1 MRNVRILDCTLRDGG
16 YINDWQFGKHVIT
29 DIIGNLEDS
38 GIDIIECGFLRPVK
52 HKEDSS
58 VFSSVS
64 QIEKVKTPKKASSIF
79 VAMIELNNFRP
90 ELLDE
95 DYTGRSVDGIR
106 LTFRKK
112 EWEQAKIVGQEII
125 EKGYKLFIQPV
136 GTCTYSDD
144 ELLPLLKDVNKLRP
158 YAFYLVDTLGMM
170 YRDDMRRFFYL
181 IDNHLDQDIC
191 IGFHSH
197 NNLQLSFANAQEL
210 IRLNQKRETIIDT
223 SVYGMGR
230 GVGNLATELFVDY
243 INNNIEQRYSLIPI
257 LNIAD
262 KYLMPI
268 YAKQRWGYDLP
279 YFLSATV
286 KCHPNYA
293 AYLVH
298 RQTLS
303 IEKIMHLLSLIPI
316 DSRDEYNEKLIDN
329 LYYELQKC
337 VVDDTEAY
345 KKLTDCVEGKEVLII
360 GPGATIESQHDVV
373 AAVADKNDVYVIST
387 NFYTGKYAAN
397 AVFISNER
405 RYKNL
410 AGEVF
415 PSDTTLLVT
424 SNIQLECNT
433 NTLVFNYASLLGEG
447 ASADNAG
454 AMLIR
459 LLKKSGV
466 ASLYLAGFDGFDVDI
481 SLNYFTENYKNE
493 IDFETAKKKN
503 SEISKQLK
511 SALSGIQYEVITK
524 TKYEI

>member
-1 MRNVRILDCTLRDGG
+1 LRDGG
-16 YINDWQFGKHVIT
+16 YINDWQFGEHIIT
-29 DIIGNLEDS
+29 DIVSNLGDA

-52 HKEDSS
+52 HEEGSS

-64 QIEKVKTPKKASSIF
+64 QLESAIAPKKESSIY
-79 VAMIELNNFRP
+79 VAMIELNKFQS

-95 DYTGRSVDGIR
+95 DYTGRSIDGIR

-112 EWEQAKIVGQEII
+112 EWEQAKKVGQEIMK
-125 EKGYKLFIQPV
+125 KGYKLFIQPV
-136 GTCTYSDD
+136 GTCTYSDE
-144 ELLPLLKDVNKLRP
+144 ELLPLIKDVNKLKP
-158 YAFYLVDTLGMM
+158 FAFYLVDTLGMM
-170 YRDDMRRFFYL
+170 YRDDMRRFYYL
-181 IDNHLDQDIC
+181 IDNHLDKNIC

-210 IRLNQKRETIIDT
+210 IRLNQKRKIIVDT

-230 GVGNLATELFVDY
+230 GVGNLATELFIDY

-268 YAKQRWGYDLP
+268 YAKKRWGYDLP

-293 AYLVH
+293 TYLIH

-303 IEKIMHLLSLIPI
+303 MEKIMYLLSLIPI
-316 DSRDEYNEKLIDN
+316 GSRDEYDEKLIEN
-329 LYYELQKC
+329 LYYELQEC
-337 VVDDTEAY
+337 SIDDTEAHD
-345 KKLTDCVEGKEVLII
+345 KLMDLVDGKVVLII
-360 GPGATIESQHDVV
+360 GPGSSIESQHYAV
-373 AAVADKNDVYVIST
+373 AAVADRNDVYVIST
-387 NFYTGKYAAN
+387 NFYSGKYAEN

-410 AGEVF
+410 AGKDI
-415 PSDTTLLVT
+415 PNDTTMLAT
-424 SNIQLECNT
+424 SNLQLESSM
-433 NTLVFNYASLLGEG
+433 NTLVFDYSSLLGEG

-459 LLKKSGV
+459 LLKKAG
-466 ASLYLAGFDGFDVDI
+466 AAFIYLAGFDGFDVDT

-503 SEISKQLK
+503 GEITKQLK
-511 SALSGIQYEVITK
+511 SALSGIEYEVITK

>member
-1 MRNVRILDCTLRDGG
+1 MRNVKILDCTLRDGG
-16 YINDWQFGKHVIT
+16 YINNWKFGKRVINDT
-29 DIIGNLEDS
+29 VNNLKDA
-38 GIDIIECGFLRPVK
+38 GIDIIECGFLRSVEYE
-52 HKEDSS
+52 EDTS
-58 VFSSVS
+58 VFSSVA
-64 QIEKVKTPKKASSIF
+64 QIESIITPKKENCMY
-79 VAMIELNNFRP
+79 VVMVELNKYQP

-95 DYTGRSVDGIR
+95 YTGNSVDGIR

-112 EWEQAKIVGQEII
+112 EWEKAKIVSQEII
-125 EKGYKLFIQPV
+125 QKGYKLFIQPV

-144 ELLPLLKDVNKLRP
+144 ELLHLIKDVNRLKP
-158 YAFYLVDTLGMM
+158 YAFYLVDTLGML
-170 YRDDMRRFFYL
+170 YRDDMRRFYYL
-181 IDNHLDQDIC
+181 INNHLDKEIC

-197 NNLQLSFANAQEL
+197 NNLQMSFANAQEL
-210 IRLNQKRETIIDT
+210 IRLNQKRTIIVDT

-243 INNNIEQRYSLIPI
+243 INNNIEQRYSLFPI

-268 YAKQRWGYDLP
+268 YAQQRWGYDLP

-293 AYLVH
+293 AYLMR

-303 IEKIMHLLSLIPI
+303 IEKIMQLLSLIPI
-316 DSRDEYNEKLIDN
+316 NFRDEYDEKLIER
-329 LYYELQKC
+329 LYYELQEC
-337 VVDDTEAY
+337 NVEDEESY
-345 KKLTDCVEGKEVLII
+345 IHLKKLLEKKSVLIL
-360 GPGATIESQHDVV
+360 GPGATIESQFNDIEKV
-373 AAVADKNDVYVIST
+373 AKRDDVYVIST
-387 NFYTGKYAAN
+387 NFYSGKFSEN

-410 AGEVF
+410 VETVL
-415 PSDTTLLVT
+415 PQNILMLQT
-424 SNIQLECNT
+424 SNLLIENNST
-433 NTLVFNYASLLGEG
+433 TYVFDYTSLLGEG

-459 LLKKSGV
+459 LLKKAGIS
-466 ASLYLAGFDGFDVDI
+466 SLFLAGFDGFDIDASI
-481 SLNYFTENYKNE
+481 NYFTENYKSD

-503 SEISKQLK
+503 TEISKQFKL
-511 SALSGIQYEVITK
+511 ALVGMNYEVITK